1 MSGTIR
7 EPLEI
12 HVPSRFDRLFFFEIR
27 ADKFDN
33 MKRFFKIVTSFV
45 IGSFSFSGVF
55 AETVHIVKRGETLY
69 SISRTYGV
77 SVEDVQ
83 KANGLADNNVR
94 IDQKLSIPDAGSRDG
109 ASSSKADYHVVKKD
123 ETLYS
128 ISRTYGVTVDNL
140 KDWNGLSGN
149 NVKIGQK
156 LIVSSV
162 VAFNNAPTAVKKS
175 ASPEEVKSSSK
186 SEIYYTAQKGDTWL
200 GIALEHGLTL
210 SEIQELNNVT
220 DADMIKVGQRVKL
233 SNVPD
238 LKDNDPRV
246 YSKKGDA
253 SLVWPVQASDVTYVT
268 GKVNGVSLL
277 AKKNET
283 VRSIASGTVMV
294 AGAYRGYG
302 NVVFVQGKSGYIYAY
317 TGLGNVHVSKGDTVS
332 YGGDVGTV
340 GLDAY
345 TDSPQV
351 SLMVFRNSTPV
362 DPAKAPRG

>member
-1 MSGTIR
+1 
-7 EPLEI
+7 
-12 HVPSRFDRLFFFEIR
+12 
-27 ADKFDN
+27 

-77 SVEDVQ
+77 TVEDVQ
-83 KANGLADNNVR
+83 KANGLANNNVR
-94 IDQKLSIPDAGSRDG
+94 IDQKLTIPDAGSKEDRG
-109 ASSSKADYHVVKKD
+109 VAEKSSDAKSGADYHVVKKD

-128 ISRTYGVTVDNL
+128 ISRMYGITVDNVR
-140 KDWNGLSGN
+140 DWNGLSGN
-149 NVKIGQK
+149 NVKVGQK
-156 LIVSSV
+156 LIVSSA
-162 VAFNNAPTAVKKS
+162 VAFDNAPS
-175 ASPEEVKSSSK
+175 ASAESPSSSSSK
-186 SEIYYTAQKGDTWL
+186 NEIYYTAQKGDTWL
-200 GIALEHGLTL
+200 GIAIEHGLTL
-210 SEIQELNNVT
+210 SEIQALNNVKDT
-220 DADMIKVGQRVKL
+220 DMIKVGQRVKL

-238 LKDNDPRV
+238 LKGNDPRV
-246 YSKKGDA
+246 YSKKGDS
-253 SLVWPVQASDVTYVT
+253 SLVWPVKTSDVTYVT
-268 GKVNGVSLL
+268 GKVNGVSLI

-302 NVVFVQGKSGYIYAY
+302 NVVFVQSKSGYIYAY
-317 TGLGNVHVSKGDTVS
+317 TGLGNIHVSKGDSVS

-351 SLMVFRNSTPV
+351 NLMVFRNSTPV